1 MVRSLAYSARSGR
14 VIGLGLIAAL
24 SLSACASGGHGR
36 LEPYRAANLRPYE
49 VQGRR
54 YQPRVVKH
62 YEERGLASWYT
73 YPTGTSRTAT
83 GEPFDGR
90 RLTAAHK
97 TLPLP
102 CLVKVTNL
110 DNGKSVT
117 VRVNDRGPF
126 AAGRIIDLS
135 PAAAGK
141 LGFRDKG
148 LARVRV
154 KFLGPA
160 PLADSGVI
168 QLAEAAPDGAPT
180 VDALY

>member
-1 MVRSLAYSARSGR
+1 MVRSPARGARSGR

-24 SLSACASGGHGR
+24 GLSACASGGHGR
-36 LEPYRAANLRPYE
+36 LEAYRAANLRPYE

-54 YQPRVVKH
+54 YDPRVVSH
-62 YEERGLASWYT
+62 YDERGLASWYT

-126 AAGRIIDLS
+126 EPGRIIDLS
-135 PAAAGK
+135 PAAAKK
-141 LGFRDKG
+141 LGFMGQG
-148 LARVRV
+148 LAKVRV

-160 PLADSGVI
+160 PVADSGVI
-168 QLAEAAPDGAPT
+168 QLAEAAPNGGPA

>member
-1 MVRSLAYSARSGR
+1 MMRSLAFCARSGR
-14 VIGLGLIAAL
+14 LIGFGLIAAL

-36 LEPYRAANLRPYE
+36 PEAYRTANLRPYE
-49 VQGRR
+49 VHGHR
-54 YQPRVVKH
+54 YAPRVVSH
-62 YEERGLASWYT
+62 YDERGVASWYS
-73 YPTGTSRTAT
+73 YPAGQRRTAT
-83 GEPFDGR
+83 GEPFDGSK
-90 RLTAAHK
+90 LTAAHK

-126 AAGRIIDLS
+126 VRGRIIDLS

-141 LGFRDKG
+141 LGFRNKG
-148 LARVRV
+148 LAHVRV

-160 PLADSGVI
+160 PVADSGVI
-168 QLAEAAPDGAPT
+168 LLAEADPDGAEP
-180 VDALY
+180 VEALF

>member
-1 MVRSLAYSARSGR
+1 MRSLVFCARSVRLVGF
-14 VIGLGLIAAL
+14 GLIAAL
-24 SLSACASGGHGR
+24 GLSACASSGHG
-36 LEPYRAANLRPYE
+36 PSATYRAANLQPYE
-49 VQGRR
+49 VRGRR
-54 YQPRVVKH
+54 YEPRVVSH
-62 YEERGLASWYT
+62 YEERGIASWYS
-73 YPTGTSRTAT
+73 YPAGQRRTAT

-90 RLTAAHK
+90 KLTAAHK

-126 AAGRIIDLS
+126 VQGRIIDLS

-141 LGFRDKG
+141 LGFRDRG

-160 PLADSGVI
+160 PVADSGVI
-168 QLAEAAPDGAPT
+168 QLAEADPEGAQP
-180 VDALY
+180 VQALY

>member
-1 MVRSLAYSARSGR
+1 MVRGLACNARSWR
-14 VIGLGLIAAL
+14 VIAVGLVAAL
-24 SLSACASGGHGR
+24 GLSACASSGHG
-36 LEPYRAANLRPYE
+36 PSAAYRSANLRPYE
-49 VQGRR
+49 VHGRR
-54 YQPRVVKH
+54 YDPRVVFH
-62 YEERGLASWYT
+62 YDERGLASWYT
-73 YPTGTSRTAT
+73 YPTGASRTAT

-90 RLTAAHK
+90 KLTAAHK

-102 CLVKVTNL
+102 CLVRVTNL

-126 AAGRIIDLS
+126 VQGRIIDLS

-154 KFLGPA
+154 QFLGPA
-160 PLADSGVI
+160 PVADSGVI
-168 QLAEAAPDGAPT
+168 QLAEAAPDDAPT
-180 VDALY
+180 AGALY